1 MPTNITQVEDPERNK
16 TILRVEG
23 EMFLDD
29 AVLLEKIALGMREEI
44 GRNITL
50 DLSDLDFMDSESAP
64 ILKRMEREHHC
75 RVFPLQGADI
85 FDRWLGSCHQ
95 PCDGFRQLRPAHCV
109 NDRNGSGGGYDQPPG
124 LAQAIRLGRDPF

>member
-29 AVLLEKIALGMREEI
+29 AILLEKIALGMREEI

-64 ILKRMEREHHC
+64 ILKRMEREHLFEIEG
-75 RVFPLQGADI
+75 VEYFLQKVVTKTERI
-85 FDRWLGSCHQ
+85 
-95 PCDGFRQLRPAHCV
+95 
-109 NDRNGSGGGYDQPPG
+109 
-124 LAQAIRLGRDPF
+124 